1 MYTSGLSLCAFGEGQ
16 SRFPLHSPAVASQ
29 HIWTRTHTSPFSYLH
44 CRLCLF
50 RPMLA
55 RLCFSHVPASTEV
68 SSFDHEGLRH
78 RAMKD
83 GASLCVDT
91 AQAMIDVVQS
101 NQNPGEPFGLFCWWH
116 RVFYLHTAST
126 ILIAAMLRADLFAP
140 MVLPAWNKAMV
151 ALRAHEHLSPSCQ
164 QYVATFQSIASRIM
178 DTQQQPPG
186 EGQSLAM
193 DGLPNAYFQD
203 FIHDLGLESDNLFFG
218 TEDTSWL
225 NYQVE

>member
-1 MYTSGLSLCAFGEGQ
+1 
-16 SRFPLHSPAVASQ
+16 
-29 HIWTRTHTSPFSYLH
+29 
-44 CRLCLF
+44 
-50 RPMLA
+50 MLA
-55 RLCFSHVPASTEV
+55 RLCFSHFPASTDV
-68 SSFDHEGLRH
+68 PSFDHEGLRH
-78 RAMKD
+78 RALKD

-91 AQAMIDVVQS
+91 AQAIIDVIQS
-101 NQNPGEPFGLFCWWH
+101 HHNPGDTFGLLPWWH

-140 MVLPAWNKAMV
+140 MVLPAWNKAMA
-151 ALRAHEHLSPSCQ
+151 ALRAHEHFSPSCQ

-178 DTQQQPPG
+178 DTQPQPG
-186 EGQSLAM
+186 EGQSLVA
-193 DGLPNAYFQD
+193 DGLPNTYFQD